1 MRHTLYQTQFCV
13 RKLRH
18 GEDKLLAKATHLIN
32 GTYTRPCIAAVC
44 FLKGNYLLDLS
55 IFPLT
60 RRKMDRYRNCE
71 FSAGEYEMCIKSLN
85 MFLFEPGPRNGH
97 VEACFFFSMGDFWRC
112 CFRKTLCF
120 CSPSLVNLSLV

>member
-1 MRHTLYQTQFCV
+1 MCTHLQSAFALYVDSHDPYLKKKVMRHTLYQTQFCV

-32 GTYTRPCIAAVC
+32 GTHTRACIAAVC

-55 IFPLT
+55 ISPLT

-71 FSAGEYEMCIKSLN
+71 FSAGEY
-85 MFLFEPGPRNGH
+85 
-97 VEACFFFSMGDFWRC
+97 
-112 CFRKTLCF
+112 
-120 CSPSLVNLSLV
+120 